1 MDVEVD
7 LGVIGVVCSE
17 FWPYGSVEAG
27 VCGTVTVPIGGV
39 AIAGVGHGVGKL
51 QPEDAVAM
59 EGENC

>member
-7 LGVIGVVCSE
+7 VGVTGMVCSD
-17 FWPYGSVEAG
+17 FWPYGSVKAG

-39 AIAGVGHGVGKL
+39 AIAGVGQGIGKL
-51 QPEDAVAM
+51 PPEEDVAM